1 MKRSYFVL
9 FILSFLSISLSAQS
23 AGKFTR
29 LDTLSVH
36 PLDAGGWGEVVAGLD
51 LDKDGKP
58 EIYAVNS
65 NAIDDPPSQLT
76 PRIYKYEL
84 NNGKWEMVWSAEIP
98 DIKQNTWPALTY
110 GDLDK
115 DGKGEIIFAPANW
128 VDTEH
133 PNPDRV
139 FVYEARGDGSD
150 NMGVDILGS
159 SAPNAKFKIAT
170 ADNADIRPMKWFV
183 EDYDGDGT
191 PELMFCDRSASKTT
205 SLGFGILSVDKIPD
219 DGDGSEK
226 WTIEA
231 SGQSS
236 LTGFP
241 FAIYYDIAWL
251 NNVLYLWDSAGNIV
265 SVKHNG
271 QTWNLVA
278 TQKTIGGATG
288 SFKTAQ
294 VVDIDKDG
302 TKEIVF
308 GGWSDGKAYLCKPQN
323 DTLVAT
329 VLADFSQLGVTRLN
343 GGGHG
348 DLDKDGKVDFV
359 FGSRN
364 TTATKVFDAVVR
376 LQYKGGTVTDP
387 NSYIPTVIDSLIHP
401 NTGQLDIV
409 SVGDVDKDSVDEAVY
424 SSGYPRGTLDFP
436 NIPLVIL
443 KYQKVQVGVE
453 KENSRI
459 PGNFFLAQ
467 NFPNPFNPST
477 TIKFGLPG
485 EAMVSLRIFNILG
498 QEVATLLEN
507 QNMSA
512 GTYNVDF
519 NASKLT
525 SGTYIYQLSFSNQLI
540 TKKMLLMK

>member
-1 MKRSYFVL
+1 MKRCYLLL
-9 FILSFLSISLSAQS
+9 FILSFLSVSLNAQTT
-23 AGKFTR
+23 GKFTR
-29 LDTLSVH
+29 LDTLSVN
-36 PLDAGGWGEVVAGLD
+36 PLDAGGWGETIAGLD

-65 NAIDDPPSQLT
+65 NAVDDPPSQLT
-76 PRIYKYEL
+76 PRLYKYEL
-84 NNGKWEMVWSAEIP
+84 NNNKWEMVWSAEIP
-98 DIKQNTWPALTY
+98 DIKQNTWPAFTY

-139 FVYEARGDGSD
+139 FVYEDRGDGS
-150 NMGVDILGS
+150 NAMGVDIFGS

-170 ADNADIRPMKWFV
+170 EDNADIRPMKWFV

-191 PELMFCDRSASKTT
+191 PEILFCDRSSKT
-205 SLGFGILSVDKIPD
+205 SALGFGILSVDKIPD
-219 DGDGSEK
+219 NGDGSEK
-226 WTIEA
+226 WTVEA
-231 SGQSS
+231 SGATV
-236 LTGFP
+236 TGFP
-241 FAIYYDIAWL
+241 AAVYYDIAWL
-251 NNVLYLWDSAGNIV
+251 NNVLYLWDSNGNIV
-265 SVKHNG
+265 SVKYNG
-271 QTWNLVA
+271 QTFSLVA
-278 TQKTIGGATG
+278 KQTTVGGATG

-294 VVDIDKDG
+294 TVDVDKDG

-329 VLADFSQLGVTRLN
+329 VLADYSKLGVTRLN

-348 DLDKDGKVDFV
+348 DLNKDGKVDFV

-387 NSYIPTVIDSLIHP
+387 ASYSATVIDSLIHP

-424 SSGYPRGTLDFP
+424 SSGYPRGTLDYP

-443 KYQKVQVGVE
+443 KYQAASSVE

-459 PGNFFLAQ
+459 PDNFFLAQ

-477 TIKFGLPG
+477 TIRFGLQK
-485 EAMVSLRIFNILG
+485 EATVSLRIFNILG
-498 QEVATLLEN
+498 QEVATLISNEH
-507 QNMSA
+507 MTA
-512 GTYNVDF
+512 GSYNVDF

-525 SGTYIYQLSFSNQLI
+525 SGTYIYQLSFDNQLI
-540 TKKMLLMK
+540 NRKMLLMK

>member
-1 MKRSYFVL
+1 MKRCYCIL
-9 FILSFLSISLSAQS
+9 FILSFLSISLNAQTT
-23 AGKFTR
+23 GTFRR

-65 NAIDDPPSQLT
+65 NAIDEPPSQLT

-84 NNGKWEMVWSAEIP
+84 NNNKWEMVWSAEIP

-128 VDTEH
+128 VDAEH

-139 FVYEARGDGSD
+139 FVYEAREGSD
-150 NMGVDILGS
+150 SMGVDIFGS
-159 SAPNAKFKIAT
+159 SAPNAKFKIAAT
-170 ADNADIRPMKWFV
+170 DNSDIRPMKWFV

-191 PELMFCDRSASKTT
+191 PELMFCDRSSKTGA
-205 SLGFGILSVDKIPD
+205 LGFGILSVDKIPD
-219 DGDGSEK
+219 NADGSEK

-231 SGQSS
+231 SGPSS
-236 LTGFP
+236 LTDFP
-241 FAIYYDIAWL
+241 AAIYYDIAWL

-265 SVKHNG
+265 SVKYNTDK
-271 QTWNLVA
+271 TWKLVA
-278 TQKTIGGATG
+278 KQTTVGGATG

-294 VVDIDKDG
+294 VADIDNDG
-302 TKEIVF
+302 TKEIIF
-308 GGWSDGKAYLCKPQN
+308 GGWSDGKAYLCKQLN

-329 VLADFSQLGVTRLN
+329 VVADYSQLGVTRLN
-343 GGGHG
+343 GGGKG
-348 DLDKDGKVDFV
+348 DLDKDGKIDFV

-376 LQYKGGTVTDP
+376 LQYVSGKSDDP
-387 NSYIPTVIDSLIHP
+387 KSYTPTIIDSLIHP

-409 SVGDVDKDSVDEAVY
+409 TVGDVDKDSVDEAVY

-443 KYQKVQVGVE
+443 KYQSPSGVQ

-459 PGNFFLAQ
+459 PANFFLAQ

-477 TIKFGLPG
+477 TIRFGLPG
-485 EAMVSLRIFNILG
+485 EAVVTLRIFNILG
-498 QEVATLLEN
+498 QEVATLLNSE
-507 QNMSA
+507 QMSA
-512 GTYNVDF
+512 GSYNVDF

-525 SGTYIYQLSFSNQLI
+525 SGTYIYQLNYNNQTV